1 MLSDR
6 LLRLLTAYVD
16 GEATAHQRRVVL
28 RRLRKSPEAR
38 SVLKKLQDD
47 ANELRQLPACRLG
60 QDLSQGILERIGSQ
74 VVRPIRISAPQVPSA
89 VPRGFGLATAAAVL
103 LALGFGS
110 VYYLKAVRERPPEI
124 AAVVPET
131 PTGLQAEKNSKPGDA
146 TVKVAPEPKPGEA
159 TSKTVV
165 QKEEKPEPLRMPSLV
180 KDTETVLTAP
190 VAPPGHFEVANIKV
204 AMKVASRD
212 LLWESPRLQ
221 LLERLHKEPAQHIDL
236 YCKQTWTALARMET
250 AFKEQGVYFV
260 LAPDAARPY
269 LFGSRDTDYVLF
281 TENVKPEEV
290 LDVLKQVADQDRR
303 LEARKGKPQFQDLL
317 VNGVSARDHDLLK
330 NILGVDPTQLP
341 AAKPTAPLGLDVR
354 KPIAMGAADAIVR
367 NLEGKGGVPRPQ
379 PGKPAVKAP
388 ERLVVVGTC
397 NPIHPNPKSKE
408 IQRFLDNRKQ
418 RNDDTMQ
425 MLMILRQ
432 GK

>member
-47 ANELRQLPACRLG
+47 ANELRQLPVCKLG

-110 VYYLKAVRERPPEI
+110 VYYLKAIRERQPES
-124 AAVVPET
+124 AVVPEA
-131 PTGLQAEKNSKPGDA
+131 PPGQLAEKDNKPGDA
-146 TVKVAPEPKPGEA
+146 TVKIAQKPKPDEK
-159 TSKTVV
+159 TSKTIA
-165 QKEEKPEPLRMPSLV
+165 QNEEKPEQLLMPSPV
-180 KDTETVLTAP
+180 QDAETVMTAP
-190 VAPPGHFEVANIKV
+190 VAPPPGHFEVANIDV
-204 AMKVASRD
+204 MKVASRD

-236 YCKQTWTALARMET
+236 YCKQTRTALARMET

-260 LAPDAARPY
+260 LAPDAERPY
-269 LFGSRDTDYVLF
+269 LFASRDTDYVLF

-290 LDVLKQVADQDRR
+290 LDVLKQVAEQDRR
-303 LEARKGKPQFQDLL
+303 LEARKGKAQFQDLL
-317 VNGVSARDHDLLK
+317 VNAVSARDHDLLK
-330 NILGVDPTQLP
+330 KVLGVDPTQLP

-397 NPIHPNPKSKE
+397 NPIHPNPKSSE
-408 IQRFLDNRKQ
+408 IKRFLDNRKQ

>member
-16 GEATAHQRRVVL
+16 GEISNHQRRVVL

-38 SVLKKLQDD
+38 SALKKLQDD
-47 ANELRQLPACRLG
+47 ANELRQLPVCKLG
-60 QDLSQGILERIGSQ
+60 QDLSQSVLERIGSQ
-74 VVRPIRISAPQVPSA
+74 LVRPIRISAPQVPSA

-110 VYYLKAVRERPPEI
+110 VYYLKAIRERQPEI
-124 AAVVPET
+124 AVVPET
-131 PTGLQAEKNSKPGDA
+131 PTGLQAEKNSKPSDA
-146 TVKVAPEPKPGEA
+146 TVKVAPEPKPDEA

-190 VAPPGHFEVANIKV
+190 VAPPGHFEVPSIKM

-212 LLWESPRLQ
+212 LLWERPRLQ

-236 YCKQTWTALARMET
+236 YCKQTRTALARMET

-260 LAPDAARPY
+260 LAPDAEKPY
-269 LFGSRDTDYVLF
+269 FFGSRDTDYVLF

-303 LEARKGKPQFQDLL
+303 LEARKGKAQFQDLL
-317 VNGVSARDHDLLK
+317 INAVSARDHDLLK
-330 NILGVDPTQLP
+330 TILGVDPTQLP
-341 AAKPTAPLGLDVR
+341 AAKPTAPLGVDVR
-354 KPIAMGAADAIVR
+354 KPIAVGAADAIVR
-367 NLEGKGGVPRPQ
+367 NLEGKGGAPRPQ

-408 IQRFLDNRKQ
+408 IKRFLDNRKQ

>member
-47 ANELRQLPACRLG
+47 AHELRQLPVCKLG

-110 VYYLKAVRERPPEI
+110 VYYLKAIRERQPEI
-124 AAVVPET
+124 AVVPET
-131 PTGLQAEKNSKPGDA
+131 APGQLAEKNNKPGDA
-146 TVKVAPEPKPGEA
+146 NVKVPERKSDEGTA
-159 TSKTVV
+159 KTIV
-165 QKEEKPEPLRMPSLV
+165 QNEEKRERLLMPSPVTETEPLV
-180 KDTETVLTAP
+180 TAP
-190 VAPPGHFEVANIKV
+190 VPPPPGHFELANVKV

-236 YCKQTWTALARMET
+236 YCKQTWTALQRMET

-260 LAPDAARPY
+260 LAPDAERPY

-290 LDVLKQVADQDRR
+290 LDVLKQVAEQDRR

-341 AAKPTAPLGLDVR
+341 APKPTAPLGLDVR

-367 NLEGKGGVPRPQ
+367 SLEGKGGVPRPQ

-397 NPIHPNPKSKE
+397 NPIHPNPKSSE
-408 IQRFLDNRKQ
+408 IKRFLDNRKQ